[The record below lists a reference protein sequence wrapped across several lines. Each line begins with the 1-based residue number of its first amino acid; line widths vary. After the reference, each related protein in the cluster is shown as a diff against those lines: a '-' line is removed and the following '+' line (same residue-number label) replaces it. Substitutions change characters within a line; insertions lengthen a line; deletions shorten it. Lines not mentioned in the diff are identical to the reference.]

1 MIATILQFGGVI
13 FGLGGALAALL
24 WAHPSLKLT
33 SVVAA
38 VLFGFAMVA
47 HGSGM
52 EKARK
57 ECAAASAAREAAM
70 KLAYAVEV
78 AREAEAAREIAA
90 EATRRIEEDV
100 QVEKALNAEI
110 DELKMKEA
118 SNAVSSIVVRP
129 IVRQGL
135 GAPAVCPPCAHA
147 GGSHIDHDFARRV
160 QRAYAIGDRA
170 PAPTHRAGR
179 VR

>member
-33 SVVAA
+33 GVVAA
-38 VLFGFAMVA
+38 VLFGFALVA

-57 ECAAASAAREAAM
+57 ECAVASAAREAAM

-90 EATRRIEEDV
+90 DATQRIEEDAD
-100 QVEKALNAEI
+100 VEKVLRIEI
-110 DELKMKEA
+110 DDLAKEA
-118 SNAVSSIVVRP
+118 SNVAPSIAVRP
-129 IVRQGL
+129 IVRQVL

-147 GGSHIDHDFARRV
+147 GGSHIDHDFAKRV
-160 QRAYAIGDRA
+160 QRVYAIGDRA
-170 PAPTHRAGR
+170 SPPAHGAGHIR
-179 VR
+179 